1 MLNVPSNAP
10 PWAFA
15 FGKNIDDEI
24 RNNIWP
30 WIARG
35 PLTVVQLTADLAA
48 MFPYGLAF
56 VSDPP
61 ANQYV
66 AVSNGTAFF
75 YLDGTP
81 V

>member
-1 MLNVPSNAP
+1 MLTAPSNAP

-15 FGKNIDDEI
+15 FARSVDDEI

-30 WIARG
+30 FITRQ
-35 PLTVVQLTADLAA
+35 PLRVAQLTAALAGQNA
-48 MFPYGLAF
+48 YKLVF

-61 ANQYV
+61 SNQYM